1 MVEIMAEKG
10 KIPEKILLSLGA
22 NIGPVERNFRIAV
35 DKLQKQGLESTKLS
49 SLYRTKAVGCAP
61 GTPDFIN
68 AALSGIWTNSV
79 EALHSACRKIE
90 IEAGRPAEH
99 PKWSSRTLDI
109 DIVFFGPLVISSPEL
124 DIPHKDA
131 LKRLFVLVPA
141 SEIEPDIIVPGT
153 GFSIS
158 DHLKRNFTPEEVEKM
173 MLGKAVEELQGISP
187 DDKI

>member
-1 MVEIMAEKG
+1 MDENVAEKG

-22 NIGPVERNFRIAV
+22 NIGPVERNFSIAV
-35 DKLQKQGLESTKLS
+35 DKLRKEGLKSIALS
-49 SLYRTKAVGCAP
+49 SLYRTKALGCAP

-68 AALSGIWTNSV
+68 AAVSGLWADPV
-79 EALHSACRKIE
+79 EALHRTCRRIE
-90 IEAGRPAEH
+90 VEAGRPAEH

-109 DIVFFGPLVISSPEL
+109 DIVFFGSLVISSPEL

-141 SEIEPDIIVPGT
+141 SEIEPDIIVPGK

-158 DHLKRNFTPEEVEKM
+158 EHLKRDFTPEEVETIRST
-173 MLGKAVEELQGISP
+173 AFPSHAS
-187 DDKI
+187 